1 MYVDTA
7 LMINCTDQQSFS
19 GYQPRFS
26 QRSIVC
32 CCFIVSVIK
41 TSRYRYGHDTVMGRC
56 MYILTNKYTCS
67 VPGEQRLNTQNE
79 NTSTRK
85 GKKEKKNYTNRTV
98 RPFCG
103 LLKVKESKYNT
114 ELIFCYFGM
123 SACVS
128 CVLVILYP
136 FILFR
141 HTDNHYYGA
150 TIMI

>member
-1 MYVDTA
+1 
-7 LMINCTDQQSFS
+7 
-19 GYQPRFS
+19 
-26 QRSIVC
+26 
-32 CCFIVSVIK
+32 
-41 TSRYRYGHDTVMGRC
+41 

-123 SACVS
+123 SACVR

-136 FILFR
+136 FIFFR